1 MRSEAKHLS
10 KKEAA
15 QFRRALA
22 SWYRKYGR
30 DLPWRRTRDP
40 YAIFISEVMLQQTQ
54 VATVIP
60 YYERWLRRF
69 PDIKTLAAAAESDV
83 LHAWQGLGYY
93 TRARNLR
100 AAAMSIEKKH
110 NGHFPTSIAQ
120 MRALPGVGKYTAH
133 AVATFALDQ
142 AVPIVEANTARVLS
156 RLFNLQTPVD
166 QVRGREF
173 LWDRAMQLVPK
184 RNAARFNSALLDL
197 GAVICVQRAPRCGIC
212 PVKMFCRASNPE
224 NLPRKK
230 PRLTTKNLEE
240 THAFISR
247 HGGILLQRAHT
258 RWRGMWILPPLKL
271 DGFNPSNLET
281 RIVYEAVFPFTHHR
295 VVLRVFRAKAPGKRD
310 RSQRWFPIAKLNSIP
325 IPSPHRRA
333 LNHLLA
339 NA

>member
-1 MRSEAKHLS
+1 MLSEAKHLS

-22 SWYRKYGR
+22 SWYRKHGR
-30 DLPWRRTRDP
+30 DLPWRHTCDP

-69 PDIKTLAAAAESDV
+69 PDIKTLASAAESDV

-100 AAAMSIEKKH
+100 AAAISIEKKH

-133 AVATFALDQ
+133 AVATFARGQ

-156 RLFNLQTPVD
+156 RLFNLETPID
-166 QVRGREF
+166 EVRGREF
-173 LWDRAMQLVPK
+173 LWDRAARLVPK

-197 GAVICVQRAPRCGIC
+197 GALVCIQRAPKCLIC

-224 NLPRKK
+224 TLPRKK
-230 PRLTTKNLEE
+230 PRLATKNLEE
-240 THAFISR
+240 IHAFITGP
-247 HGGILLQRAHT
+247 GGILLQRAHT
-258 RWRGMWILPPLKL
+258 RWRGMWILPSLRRDGLKQSSL
-271 DGFNPSNLET
+271 QAAPAYVSD
-281 RIVYEAVFPFTHHR
+281 FPFTHHR
-295 VVLRVFRAKAPGKRD
+295 VTLRVFRTRRRKRD
-310 RSQRWFPIAKLNSIP
+310 DRVQRWFPISQLKRIP

-333 LNHLLA
+333 LDQLLSES
-339 NA
+339 

>member
-1 MRSEAKHLS
+1 
-10 KKEAA
+10 
-15 QFRRALA
+15 
-22 SWYRKYGR
+22 
-30 DLPWRRTRDP
+30 
-40 YAIFISEVMLQQTQ
+40 MLQQTQ
-54 VATVIP
+54 VVTVIP

-69 PDIKTLAAAAESDV
+69 PDIKTLAAAPESDV

-100 AAAMSIEKKH
+100 AAATTVAEKH
-110 NGHFPTSIAQ
+110 GGRFPTSIAK

-133 AVATFALDQ
+133 AVATFARGQ

-156 RLFNLQTPVD
+156 RLFNLQTPID
-166 QVRGREF
+166 EVRGREF
-173 LWDRAMQLVPK
+173 LWDHAAQLVPK

-197 GAVICVQRAPRCGIC
+197 GAVICIQRAPRCDIC

-224 NLPRKK
+224 HLPRKK
-230 PRLTTKNLEE
+230 PRVPTKNLNEI
-240 THAFISR
+240 HGFITKP
-247 HGGILLQRAHT
+247 GGILLQCAEH

-271 DGFNPSNLET
+271 RGLKTSNLEAHV
-281 RIVYEAVFPFTHHR
+281 IYETVFPFTHHR
-295 VVLRVFRAKAPGKRD
+295 VTLRVFRAKAPEKRD
-310 RSQRWFPIAKLNSIP
+310 RSQQWFPIAKLNSIP